1 VLRTEKE
8 YQLAKKQLSKV
19 DELLQAQREKFKAEG
34 FSRAEIDNLI
44 APSLSFA
51 KQSQEEVDFYEQLL
65 KGEIPPASAFSS
77 AGQLLVALRIAKGI
91 TQRDLANR
99 LGVSEAIVSR
109 DERNEYHGVTMEKAQ
124 RIVDALGGRVE
135 ISLALG
141 DHAEI
146 TVSQQDTVKRTTKR
160 HPAVA

>member
-1 VLRTEKE
+1 MLRTEKE
-8 YQLAKKQLSKV
+8 YQLAKKQLSRV
-19 DELLQAQREKFKAEG
+19 NELLDGQRERFKTEG
-34 FSRAEIDNLI
+34 FSPEEIDNLV
-44 APSLSFA
+44 APSLTFA
-51 KQSQEEVDFYEQLL
+51 KQSQEEVDFFEQIS
-65 KGEIPPASAFSS
+65 KGEIPPVSAFSS

-99 LGVSEAIVSR
+99 LGVSEAIISR

-135 ISLALG
+135 ISLALS
-141 DHAEI
+141 DLSEI
-146 TVSQQDTVKRTTKR
+146 TVSQNDAVKSTTKR

>member
-19 DELLQAQREKFKAEG
+19 AELLAAQREKFKDEG
-34 FSRAEIDNLI
+34 FSPEEIDNLI
-44 APSLSFA
+44 APSLTFA

-65 KGEIPPASAFSS
+65 KGEIPPASAFIAS
-77 AGQLLVALRIAKGI
+77 GQLLIALRIAKGI

-124 RIVDALGGRVE
+124 RIVEALGGRVE
-135 ISLALG
+135 ISMALG
-141 DHAEI
+141 DEAEI
-146 TVSQQDTVKRTTKR
+146 TVSQQSVVKRTTKK
-160 HPAVA
+160 HSAVA